1 MARTR
6 RTSSKKTQ
14 TNMPAAAGSGEL
26 VCPECGKVF
35 TRPASLGAHRNR
47 LHGVVGANAHRR
59 SRRPKSTPSPASAS
73 RPAPRRST
81 PSPNSAPINRDALL
95 QTLFPNGVPPRES
108 VIRNV
113 NAWLDEAERLAR
125 TH

>member
-1 MARTR
+1 
-6 RTSSKKTQ
+6 
-14 TNMPAAAGSGEL
+14 
-26 VCPECGKVF
+26 
-35 TRPASLGAHRNR
+35 
-47 LHGVVGANAHRR
+47 
-59 SRRPKSTPSPASAS
+59 
-73 RPAPRRST
+73 
-81 PSPNSAPINRDALL
+81 L